1 MFEKFTGRAVFL
13 IHGSLGF
20 LCFAYFIGINVVSY
34 VENYSA
40 LNGRQLQISEDE
52 KKMILEEQM
61 KSASRISVMF
71 SSAFFFAMS
80 LVMMSHQTET
90 NFGVVQRS
98 VMGKRLDFCMTLS
111 LYISF
116 FSALFNAIQLMDDDN
131 LSLQT
136 LHGEDIVLD

>member
-34 VENYSA
+34 AENYSA

-71 SSAFFFAMS
+71 SSAFFFLMS
-80 LVMMSHQTET
+80 IWLMSHQTEM
-90 NFGVVQRS
+90 NFGLVL
-98 VMGKRLDFCMTLS
+98 RL
-111 LYISF
+111 
-116 FSALFNAIQLMDDDN
+116 
-131 LSLQT
+131 
-136 LHGEDIVLD
+136 E